1 MTDGPGSPSVIC
13 MELDTLIL
21 HLSVPDLTRLFGLV
35 RHRLQSLAGAGPVL
49 TRRQREVADLVTFG
63 CTNAEIATMLS
74 ISANAV
80 KKHVS
85 RLLELLEASNRTE
98 LATTLAR
105 RAA

>member
-1 MTDGPGSPSVIC
+1 

-21 HLSVPDLTRLFGLV
+21 HLSLPDLTRLDGLV
-35 RHRLQSLAGAGPVL
+35 RERLAALSGPASDGFDL
-49 TRRQREVADLVTFG
+49 TRRQREVAELVSFG
-63 CTNAEIATMLS
+63 CTNAEIGTMLA

-85 RLLELLEASNRTE
+85 RLLALLSASNRTE

>member
-1 MTDGPGSPSVIC
+1 
-13 MELDTLIL
+13 MELHRLIDE
-21 HLSVPDLTRLFGLV
+21 LSVEELTRLDDLIRG
-35 RHRLQSLAGAGPVL
+35 RLAALAAPAVPL
-49 TRRQREVADLVTFG
+49 TSRQRQIAELVVHG
-63 CTNAEIATMLS
+63 CTNPEIAQMLA

-98 LATTLAR
+98 LASQLVR